1 MQRRVIKFLIILG
14 IVFLGSSSITFAQ
27 VSGFRL
33 KQADS
38 LFQAKRYVESLE
50 HYETI
55 LAQKQYTP
63 AMLLKMAYIHEG
75 LGHIGP
81 ALYCLNLYQAN
92 THDQAVGDKMEELAA
107 KFNLTGYEY
116 SDNGIAMSFYRK
128 FRLYLSIG
136 LGAFAIFL
144 MSIALY
150 IKRGMKLNA
159 VAPLVVVVVVLVVLL
174 INVNSGTPFSSGIV
188 SHPRTYV
195 MSAPSSGSDVIAVIE
210 EGHRF
215 DVLGKNDV
223 WLKIDW
229 NGEPAFVKENN
240 LLRLEF

>member
-1 MQRRVIKFLIILG
+1 MQRRVIKILIILG
-14 IVFLGSSSITFAQ
+14 FVFLGSSSFVTAQ
-27 VSGFRL
+27 VSSFRL

-38 LFQAKRYVESLE
+38 LFLAKRYVESLE

-63 AMLLKMAYIHEG
+63 SMLLKMAYIHEG
-75 LGHIGP
+75 LGHIGS

-92 THDQAVGDKMEELAA
+92 TNDQAVGDKMEELAA

-116 SDNGIAMSFYRK
+116 SDNNMAMSVFRK
-128 FRLYLSIG
+128 FRLYLSIA
-136 LGAFAIFL
+136 LGVFAIFL

-150 IKRGMKLNA
+150 IKYGMNENV
-159 VAPLVVVVVVLVVLL
+159 VAPVVVIVTALIALLV
-174 INVNSGTPFSSGIV
+174 NVNSGSSFSSGIV

-195 MSAPSSGSDVIAVIE
+195 MAGPSSGADVIAVID

-215 DVLGKNDV
+215 NLIGRKDV
-223 WLKIDW
+223 WLKINW
-229 NGEPAFVKENN
+229 NGETAFVKENN
-240 LLRLEF
+240 LLMLIL